1 LNPSRPEPLCGRGVG
16 LASTPYRGWTD
27 SRKGH
32 AMPLWSIVFFAVAIV
47 AGLFGYAGIA
57 AASAG
62 IAQILFILFMG
73 LGILALVVYHFEDRF

>member
-1 LNPSRPEPLCGRGVG
+1 
-16 LASTPYRGWTD
+16 
-27 SRKGH
+27 
-32 AMPLWSIVFFAVAIV
+32 MPLWSIVFFAVAIV